1 MVFYHNASPVLCTS
15 ISPSL
20 LVTCLY
26 GEAIH
31 SLPSQVSFEVFHAA
45 LLQDTGVPWE
55 GDKEHCQSVGNSQE
69 VKGGISYQRTILNIF
84 SLHLHELHVAVH
96 TKSDTKPH

>member
-26 GEAIH
+26 GEAIR

-45 LLQDTGVPWE
+45 LLRDTGVPWE
-55 GDKEHCQSVGNSQE
+55 GDKEHCQSVGNSRE
-69 VKGGISYQRTILNIF
+69 VKGGDLLPENHSEHIF
-84 SLHLHELHVAVH
+84 TPSA
-96 TKSDTKPH
+96 